1 MALGLEVV
9 ARDGGDGNT
18 GVRALEIFHRHCHTA
33 HGGVVDECHAAME
46 SLEHHEVIVVPV
58 DDGRGKRGQMVDVGL
73 PSVGIHTVM
82 ACRKNDVAG
91 IAAIARHTAV
101 GAQLFDGEP
110 LAMIGQQH

>member
-18 GVRALEIFHRHCHTA
+18 GVRALEILHRHCHTA